1 MVKEKIL
8 IYGMGITGKAVK
20 NFCKYKK
27 IPYEIYED
35 TKSKDNFKKI
45 LKKIS
50 TIVLSPGIRKSNLNI
65 KFALENKIKVISEI
79 EFAAKFTEKPII
91 AVTGTNGKT
100 TTTLLTYEIL
110 KNHGLKVFVG
120 GNIGTPFIQGILM
133 EKNYDIFLLECSS
146 FQLQFIDKEFAPKVS
161 VITNLSPNHLDHHK
175 DLIEYYGS
183 KFNIFKNQKENDF
196 LILKRD
202 IELSK
207 LKIVPKKILIKKSRN
222 KNYIIQN
229 KIKILLN
236 NLKIVG
242 NHNIENLSFA
252 MEIAN
257 IFTKLNK
264 NIIKK
269 IYQFKPPKFRLEKI
283 LDKPKIFNDSK
294 STSPDATVNAI
305 KSFNSKIYLLMGGK
319 DKNLN
324 YISVKKIL
332 GEKVEK
338 VFLIGENKFLLAQ
351 FFSSKNCII
360 CKDMEDAVI
369 QLKKIIKKSDTI
381 VFSPGSSSFDSYA
394 SYIERGEKFNQYVNK
409 FFK

>member
-1 MVKEKIL
+1 MVKERIL

-27 IPYEIYED
+27 IPYAIYDD

-45 LKKIS
+45 LKNIS
-50 TIVLSPGIRKSNLNI
+50 TIVLSPGVKKTNLNI
-65 KFALENKIKVISEI
+65 KFALKNKIKVISEI

-100 TTTLLTYEIL
+100 TTTLLTHEIL
-110 KNHGLKVFVG
+110 KNHGLKVFIG
-120 GNIGTPFIQGILM
+120 GNIGTPFIKGILM

-146 FQLQFIDKEFAPKVS
+146 FQLQFIDKKFAPKVS
-161 VITNLSPNHLDHHK
+161 AITNLSPNHLDHHK

-183 KFNIFKNQKENDF
+183 KFNIFKNQKKSDF
-196 LILKRD
+196 LILKSD
-202 IELSK
+202 IELSR

-257 IFTKLNK
+257 VFTKLNK

-283 LDKPKIFNDSK
+283 FDKPKIFNDSK

-305 KSFNSKIYLLMGGK
+305 ESFNSKIYLLMGGK

-324 YISVKKIL
+324 YISVKNIL
-332 GEKVEK
+332 GKKVKK

-351 FFSSKNCII
+351 FFSSKNSII

-369 QLKKIIKKSDTI
+369 QLRKVIKKTDTI
-381 VFSPGSSSFDSYA
+381 VFSPGSSSFDSYN